1 MAKVW
6 ESNPQYRG
14 KQIAKGVGV
23 CVPSGVGGVEC
34 ATDSSNHCCQ
44 IVFIHAVVALAI
56 ILSLCIAAPSCSVWF
71 VCHFANKQGVGQ
83 VLEHRP
89 STVVIRAGDTQV
101 IGAEGKWNGY
111 SKAHIMKSN
120 KDCDTYA

>member
-1 MAKVW
+1 MAKVR
-6 ESNPQYRG
+6 EFHPQYRG
-14 KQIAKGVGV
+14 EANCKRCWGV

-56 ILSLCIAAPSCSVWF
+56 ILSLCIAAPSCSIWF
-71 VCHFANKQGVGQ
+71 LCHFANKQGVSQ

-89 STVVIRAGDTQV
+89 STVVIRAGDTHTSNWGGRQV
-101 IGAEGKWNGY
+101 KW
-111 SKAHIMKSN
+111 IFKSAYYEI
-120 KDCDTYA
+120 K